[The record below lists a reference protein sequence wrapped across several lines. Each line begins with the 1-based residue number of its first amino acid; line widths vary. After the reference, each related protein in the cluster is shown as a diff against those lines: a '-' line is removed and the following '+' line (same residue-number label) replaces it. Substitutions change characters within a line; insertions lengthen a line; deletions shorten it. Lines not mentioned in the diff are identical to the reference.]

1 MQDNQSEEEQL
12 VGKVLCL
19 VTDYISKIL
28 ELLNQ
33 EFVCACKANAL
44 AESLELK
51 HKIHFIRQEN
61 DKFFRLL

>member
-1 MQDNQSEEEQL
+1 MSFYGSQKDMISKAASILMQDNHSEDEQI

-33 EFVCACKANAL
+33 EYLCNCKANAL
-44 AESLELK
+44 
-51 HKIHFIRQEN
+51 I
-61 DKFFRLL
+61 